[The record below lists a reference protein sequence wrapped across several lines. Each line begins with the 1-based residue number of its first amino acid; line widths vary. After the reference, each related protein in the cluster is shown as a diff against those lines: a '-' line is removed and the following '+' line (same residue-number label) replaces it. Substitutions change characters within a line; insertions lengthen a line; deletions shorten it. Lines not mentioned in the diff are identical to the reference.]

1 MAETS
6 EDTHEQMSL
15 FGSIDDID
23 ETQGVENVET
33 LTTPS
38 QDSDLDGTGNGRTD
52 PAPLA
57 AGTPTLGVDDE
68 PTGDRRDRP
77 LDRSRPATP
86 RRFDGT
92 LDLDRD
98 RTRRNRNNG
107 DLDPARNTGPLAR
120 SRNTI
125 STDRYDGAGE
135 QQGRVADPGF
145 RPDPAR
151 LAPTGLTQRVERNV
165 AVVELLDQL
174 RSSGRDIT
182 HADRHVLSGWTGW
195 GAAPRLFEPGDETLA
210 SARKQLD
217 EKFDDRAWAAAA
229 HSTLNAHFTDP
240 NITAAMWDLVTATG
254 FESGRVLEPGCG
266 SGNFIGTAPQAVRE
280 ASEFVGIELEPITAA
295 VAQALYPMADIRPVG
310 FETVRDIDGSY
321 DLAIGNVPFG
331 KYSVFDP
338 LHNPDRLSIHNHFL
352 AKSLALTKPGGIVAA
367 ITSRYTLDARNP
379 APRRLLQSH
388 GDLIAAI
395 RLPSGAHQRLAGT
408 AAVTDILVFRR
419 RGPEETPAAFDW
431 ETTDAV
437 HVVDGEVRTN
447 FIFTSHGRGVVIGAF
462 RSGRGMYGNDELL
475 VDQPDGGWQTALQSA
490 VDQLTHTVD
499 GTFDPTPPRPQPPP
513 PPDIAGH
520 TLVAGELFIGDSG
533 RVMAYRPSGP
543 TAVPSKNRS
552 LLRRL
557 RSLVE
562 LRDTARSVMDLQ
574 SHGTSPGAVLA
585 WEDARADLNDR
596 YDNYV
601 RIWGP
606 INAFTLTSSGRR
618 SMSSPQRFRKDPGW
632 GLVSALE
639 VFDDTS
645 QTATKAA
652 IFEQWLITPQRTHAG
667 AETLPEALAT
677 SLATHRS
684 VDIDFIAGLLASDAA
699 HVLAELRQAGRIHL
713 SPPNPE
719 DDGDVWIDAQS
730 YLSGNVR
737 TKLRTAA
744 TAAETDDRYQ
754 INVEALKEIVPEWI
768 PAEAISARL
777 GAVWIDE
784 DTVRQFLV
792 DTLAAPAYVKVEHAA
807 LVGEWSVSAAWSA
820 RSAVA
825 ASTEWGTSEADAYRL
840 VEDALNLRATILY
853 REDSDG
859 KRVKA
864 IQETMAANDKRT
876 EIEDRFAD
884 WVWEDPE
891 RAARLEAVFN
901 ERFNSTVLPTW
912 DGTHLGELV
921 GLSATFQP
929 HKHQTD
935 AVWRIMGTDSSTLL
949 PHRVGA
955 GKTAAMV
962 IAGRQLKRTGQITK
976 PLYVVPNH
984 MLDQFSREF
993 SQLYPTARV
1002 LVAGKDDLARD
1013 ARRTFVARCATGD
1026 WDGVVMTQSTFSRIE
1041 TSIETQTDFIRDQLT
1056 IFDEAAHR
1064 ASEGDNRAAAK
1075 AIEKAKARLNS
1086 SLATLLNTETDLQS
1100 VTFEQ
1105 LGVDYVFADEAH
1117 AYKGLPFF
1125 TKLPIGTSSSKRAT
1139 DMCMKLDWLRSQ
1151 YGPKVAT
1158 FATGT
1163 PIANSLAEM
1172 WVMKRFLAPD
1182 TLDEMEMMSFDSWA
1196 GTFARSVTNME
1207 LAPEG
1212 GRFRLNTRIASFDNV
1227 PELLTIFRSFADFLP
1242 ENALDSLNVPD
1253 LVDGQAETVLVP
1265 ATDQLRNLIAELG
1278 ERADDIRG
1286 RGVDP
1291 TVDNMLKV
1299 CNDGRLASLD
1309 LRLIDRTQPV
1319 DTGKVDHVAQR
1330 VTDLWQQYR
1339 STEYLDTTGAPS
1351 TQSGALQAVFCD
1363 KGTPGSVREFTVYDE
1378 LKRQLVQRG
1387 MDPERIA
1394 FVHDANSDTAKA
1406 RLFTACR
1413 DGDIDVIVGST
1424 DKMGVG
1430 TNIQNRLVAL
1440 HHIDAPWRP
1449 ADIEQREGRAL
1460 RQGNQNP
1467 EVHIIRYVTE
1477 ASFDPYMWQTLERKA
1492 RFIGQVTRTGEID
1505 PTMRSVDDLDTDVVL
1520 SYAELK
1526 AIATGNPLVQR
1537 HAEVASE
1544 HARLTRLAVNHAK
1557 TQRELPRRI
1566 ASLQR
1571 QHTEATDRIE
1581 RLTQIDS
1588 RRQSTRGNDFAYTD
1602 ADGTVIGERADG
1614 GRRLRECLVALR
1626 GTHDW
1631 APVGTLGG
1639 MQLTGRQRPSH
1650 LIPGFEVAIDATGF
1664 SPTGWN
1670 TAALWDAAPHTL
1682 MTTLERRIEKI
1693 PEEIDISKQRQATCE
1708 EQISRASEL
1717 VGHIFPHTE
1726 QVDTLTAELEALS
1739 TELAGLDAPPHPPPP
1754 PSPEPPSIDL

>member
-1 MAETS
+1 M
-6 EDTHEQMSL
+6 
-15 FGSIDDID
+15 
-23 ETQGVENVET
+23 
-33 LTTPS
+33 
-38 QDSDLDGTGNGRTD
+38 
-52 PAPLA
+52 
-57 AGTPTLGVDDE
+57 
-68 PTGDRRDRP
+68 
-77 LDRSRPATP
+77 
-86 RRFDGT
+86 
-92 LDLDRD
+92 
-98 RTRRNRNNG
+98 
-107 DLDPARNTGPLAR
+107 
-120 SRNTI
+120 
-125 STDRYDGAGE
+125 
-135 QQGRVADPGF
+135 
-145 RPDPAR
+145 
-151 LAPTGLTQRVERNV
+151 
-165 AVVELLDQL
+165 
-174 RSSGRDIT
+174 
-182 HADRHVLSGWTGW
+182 LSGWTGW
-195 GAAPRLFEPGDETLA
+195 GAAPRLFEPGDDTLTAARERLDA
-210 SARKQLD
+210 S
-217 EKFDDRAWAAAA
+217 FDDRAWAAAA

-240 NITAAMWDLVTATG
+240 DITTAVWDLVTATG
-254 FESGRVLEPGCG
+254 FESGRILEPGCG
-266 SGNFIGTAPQAVRE
+266 SGNFIGTAPPSVRDG
-280 ASEFVGIELEPITAA
+280 SEFVGIELEPVTAA

-310 FETVRDIDGSY
+310 FETVRDVDGSY

-379 APRRLLQSH
+379 APRRVLHSH
-388 GDLIAAI
+388 GDLLAAI
-395 RLPSGAHQRLAGT
+395 RLPSGAHQRVAGT

-419 RGPEETPAAFDW
+419 RGSDETPADFDW
-431 ETTDAV
+431 ETTDTV
-437 HVVDGEVRTN
+437 HAVDGEVRTN
-447 FIFTSHGRGVVIGAF
+447 TIFAPHRRGVVIGTV

-475 VDQPDGGWQTALQSA
+475 VDQPDDGWQPELRSA
-490 VDQLTHTVD
+490 VEQLADTV
-499 GTFDPTPPRPQPPP
+499 GATYDPTPPRPQPPP

-520 TLVAGELFIGDSG
+520 PLVAGELFIADSG
-533 RVMAYRPSGP
+533 RVMEYRPDGP
-543 TAVPSKNRS
+543 AAVNSKNRS

-557 RSLVE
+557 RSLIE
-562 LRDTARSVMDLQ
+562 LRDTARTVMDLQ

-585 WEDARADLNDR
+585 WEDARAQLNDR
-596 YDNYV
+596 YGNYV

-618 SMSSPQRFRKDPGW
+618 SMSTPQRFRKDPGW

-652 IFEQWLITPQRTHAG
+652 IFEQWLITAQRTHAG

-684 VDIDFIAGLLASDAA
+684 VDIDFIAGLLASDAD
-699 HVLAELRQAGRIHL
+699 HILTELRQAGLVHYA
-713 SPPNPE
+713 PPDPDN
-719 DDGDVWIDAQS
+719 DGDVWVDAQS

-737 TKLRTAA
+737 AKLRTAT
-744 TAAETDDRYQ
+744 TAAETDDRYLT
-754 INVEALKEIVPEWI
+754 NVEALTEVVPEWI
-768 PAEAISARL
+768 PAESISARL
-777 GAVWIDE
+777 GAVWINE
-784 DTVRQFLV
+784 ATVGQFLL
-792 DTLAAPAYVKVEHAA
+792 DTLAAPDYVKVEHAT

-820 RSAVA
+820 RSTVA
-825 ASTEWGTSEADAYRL
+825 ASTEWGTSDADAYRL
-840 VEDALNLRATILY
+840 VEDALNLRATIIY
-853 REDSDG
+853 REDSAG

-864 IQETMAANDKRT
+864 IAETMAANDKRT

-912 DGTHLGELV
+912 DGSHLGELV
-921 GLSATFQP
+921 GLSATFTP
-929 HKHQTD
+929 HRHQTD

-949 PHRVGA
+949 AHRVGA

-1041 TSIETQTDFIRDQLT
+1041 TSVDTQTEFIRDQLT

-1064 ASEGDNRAAAK
+1064 AVQAENRAAAK

-1086 SLATLLNTETDLQS
+1086 TLATLLNSETDAQS

-1125 TKLPIGTSSSKRAT
+1125 TKLPIPTSSSKRAT

-1242 ENALDSLNVPD
+1242 DDALDSLNVPD

-1265 ATDQLRNLIAELG
+1265 ATEQLRNLIGELG
-1278 ERADDIRG
+1278 ERADQIRS

-1309 LRLIDRTQPV
+1309 LRLIDRTQPA

-1330 VTDLWQQYR
+1330 VTDLWQHYR
-1339 STEYLDTTGAPS
+1339 NTEYRDTTGEPS
-1351 TQSGALQAVFCD
+1351 TKPGALQAVFCD
-1363 KGTPGSVREFTVYDE
+1363 KGTPGSARTFTVYDE
-1378 LKRQLVQRG
+1378 LKRLLVQRG
-1387 MDPERIA
+1387 MDAERIA
-1394 FVHDANSDTAKA
+1394 YIHDANTDTAKA
-1406 RLFTACR
+1406 RLFAACR
-1413 DGDIDVIVGST
+1413 DGDIDVIIGST

-1440 HHIDAPWRP
+1440 HHLDAPWRP

-1467 EVHIIRYVTE
+1467 TVHILRYVTE

-1537 HAEVASE
+1537 HAEVAAE

-1571 QHTEATDRIE
+1571 QHAQAVDRID
-1581 RLTQIDS
+1581 RLTQIEA
-1588 RRQSTRGNDFAYTD
+1588 RRQVTRGSDFAYTT
-1602 ADGTVIGERADG
+1602 ADGTTVDERADA
-1614 GRRLRECLVALR
+1614 GRRLRERLVALR
-1626 GTHDW
+1626 GSHDW

-1639 MQLTGRQRPSH
+1639 MQLAGRSRPSH
-1650 LIPGFEVAIDATGF
+1650 LIPGFEVAIDDTDF

-1682 MTTLERRIEKI
+1682 ITTLERRIEKT

-1717 VGHIFPHTE
+1717 VGHVFAHTA
-1726 QVDTLTAELEALS
+1726 QVEALTTELESLS
-1739 TELAGLDAPPHPPPP
+1739 TELAGLDAPPKPPPP
-1754 PSPEPPSIDL
+1754 PAPEPPSIGL